1 MMFRLPLILPALSE
15 AGAGGDLTD
24 LVDELE
30 QLSEAELE
38 ALLGQQGR

>member
-1 MMFRLPLILPALSE
+1 MRWRPASE
-15 AGAGGDLTD
+15 PEAGGDLTG